1 MEKGFDD
8 NTKKM
13 LQAVLASSQ
22 GQNILKAL
30 SRDPLRLEA
39 VKSALLSN
47 DAEAAK
53 RGLEQM
59 LNSDSEAL
67 AQLDQLKRRFEQ

>member
-1 MEKGFDD
+1 MENSFDEK
-8 NTKKM
+8 TKKM

-30 SRDPLRLEA
+30 SRDPAKLEA
-39 VKSALLSN
+39 VKRALLEN
-47 DAEAAK
+47 DQNSAK

-59 LNSDSEAL
+59 LRGDEATLSELDSL
-67 AQLDQLKRRFEQ
+67 RKRFE